1 MRQVSEP
8 ARAREVL
15 RYKAPVIA
23 ATRLYAQSEIASSPP
38 NADFNANPLLISLV
52 QLAAWR
58 FDAAGA
64 IISLFDEQNQYFI
77 AQASQ
82 TSSIIRPGH
91 DDNDHGDQCSLVGK
105 AIPRPS
111 GFCQDVLLESDTD
124 GGTLPSAESVRLLPV
139 SVVPDIASSPHSS
152 RLIGIPGLCDAR
164 FYAAVPIRSPRG
176 INIGVFA
183 VYGSQPRTEIEPRL
197 ITFLR
202 DMSSTVTSHL
212 DSSKSRIDLRRSER
226 MVRGLGSFVEGTAG
240 MSFNPTT
247 SNLDSFRNEGPEGTL
262 NPAQQEIQ
270 QLDRE
275 RKSQVPCFQGFDSSS
290 REDNSDQSLSP
301 ESPAC
306 IPARF
311 KNRKAPESLDTRAEE
326 PPLQSI
332 FPSPSTKEIEN
343 PGSTITDEDEHA
355 SSVKRAFGRAAN
367 IIRESIEVEG
377 VAFIDASLTAF
388 GGLVGSNNISDSS
401 TSTYSSSEESL
412 IEADKPDNTCD
423 VLGYSTTTSSSLDE
437 DASVPDQALI
447 PEKFLKTLL
456 RRYPEGK
463 IFHFGGDGSISATT
477 SDFSGS
483 ETSAASPQPP
493 ETKIPSKISE
503 STVNKPKE
511 CRRNKTWSRQT
522 EGTSILKIIPDARGV
537 IIFPLWDYTKER
549 YYAGGIVWTRTP
561 TRLFTKEA
569 DLSYL
574 RAFGMTILSEL
585 ARLEVQ
591 IHDKA
596 KSDILSSLSHE
607 LRSPL
612 HGVIAAAELLHDT
625 SLDAFQCDVLHSLE
639 SCGRVLLDVLNHLLD
654 YSKINTVIQDQRREK
669 KARKGK
675 ASDTPNQPQFYN
687 QSRLS
692 TYTHIDSLFEESI
705 DSVFAGHIFQ
715 KLSIAQLD
723 HRSDRDIDALALQ
736 KTDTLDAVETFGYP
750 TGPFG
755 QLNIQLGDVSVFVD
769 IDPSVPWGSRAQPGA
784 LRRIILNILG
794 NSLRFTDRGLVVV
807 TLRQEKTPSRNSS
820 YDTSIKLTVADTGR
834 GIGSYFMQHHLFT
847 PFSQEDPLSP
857 GTGLG
862 LSLVK
867 KIVRSLHGNMS
878 VRSQVGVGT
887 RVQVTVP
894 GPEETD
900 EKQFGS
906 KFADHKM
913 ALDGLRVSLF
923 GLSMTTW
930 KGVEDEPLISEYD
943 LMHKICSKWLKLH
956 VVEFGNDEIRPDLVL
971 CSEPSMEK
979 LLRKTGKGSL
989 SAPTVVIC
997 KDATVAHEHNKT
1009 TNYKTRHRILEFISQ
1024 PIGPRKLAKSLDAA
1038 LRRWTD
1044 AAQTELSDTASDITT
1059 PGLQPSTISF
1069 FSESIVDAPDVP
1081 ESNSVRNHV
1090 SLDELVAGPEF
1101 PIDDPKTD
1109 EVTMLER
1116 DRKQIDTPILNP
1128 PRNTIRKSGE
1138 ESRSD
1143 GQNRSAKSTSRKR
1156 TVLLV
1161 DDNSINLRILV
1172 TYMKKLKR
1180 PYKTAT
1186 NGLEAYE
1193 AFAAD
1198 PSSFGCILMDIS
1210 MPIMDG
1216 LESTRKIREFERSLE
1231 QKPAV
1236 TIIAL
1241 TGLASLRPQQ
1251 EAYAS
1256 GMDIYLTKPVEL
1268 QVLAKT
1274 LAERDI

>member
-1 MRQVSEP
+1 MREVSEA

-38 NADFNANPLLISLV
+38 NADFNANPLLTSLV

-82 TSSIIRPGH
+82 TSSIIHPGH
-91 DDNDHGDQCSLVGK
+91 DDNDDGEQCSLVGK
-105 AIPRPS
+105 AIPRPN
-111 GFCQDVLLESDTD
+111 GFCEDVLLESDTD

-212 DSSKSRIDLRRSER
+212 DSTKSRIDLRRSER

-247 SNLDSFRNEGPEGTL
+247 SNLDSFRNEGLEGTL
-262 NPAQQEIQ
+262 NTAQQEIQ

-275 RKSQVPCFQGFDSSS
+275 RKSQVPHFQEFDGSS
-290 REDNSDQSLSP
+290 REDNSDQSRSP
-301 ESPAC
+301 EPPAC
-306 IPARF
+306 IPARL
-311 KNRKAPESLDTRAEE
+311 KNRKAPKSPDTRAEE

-332 FPSPSTKEIEN
+332 FPSSSTKEIEN
-343 PGSTITDEDEHA
+343 TGSTITDEDEHA

-388 GGLVGSNNISDSS
+388 GGLVGSNSFSDSS

-437 DASVPDQALI
+437 NASVPDQALI

-483 ETSAASPQPP
+483 ETSAASSQPS
-493 ETKIPSKISE
+493 ETKIPSNISE

-511 CRRNKTWSRQT
+511 CQRNKTWSRQT
-522 EGTSILKIIPDARGV
+522 EGIS
-537 IIFPLWDYTKER
+537 
-549 YYAGGIVWTRTP
+549 
-561 TRLFTKEA
+561 
-569 DLSYL
+569 
-574 RAFGMTILSEL
+574 M
-585 ARLEVQ
+585 
-591 IHDKA
+591 
-596 KSDILSSLSHE
+596 SSNPKYNSE

-669 KARKGK
+669 KARKSK
-675 ASDTPNQPQFYN
+675 ALDTLNQPQSYN

-705 DSVFAGHIFQ
+705 DSVFAGHMFQ

-723 HRSDRDIDALALQ
+723 HRSDRGIDALALR
-736 KTDTLDAVETFGYP
+736 KTDTLDAVETFGHP

-769 IDPSVPWGSRAQPGA
+769 IDPSVPWGSRTQPGA

-820 YDTSIKLTVADTGR
+820 HDTSIKLTVADTGR

-867 KIVRSLHGNMS
+867 KIVRSLHGNVS

-894 GPEETD
+894 VPEGTD
-900 EKQFGS
+900 KKQFGS
-906 KFADHKM
+906 NFADHKT

-923 GLSMTTW
+923 GLSKTAW

-943 LMHKICSKWLKLH
+943 LMHKVCSKWLKLQ
-956 VVEFGNDEIRPDLVL
+956 VVGFGNDEIRPDLVL

-997 KDATVAHEHNKT
+997 KDATVAHEHNKIM
-1009 TNYKTRHRILEFISQ
+1009 NEKTGHRILEFISQ

-1044 AAQTELSDTASDITT
+1044 AAQTELSDTASDIAT
-1059 PGLQPSTISF
+1059 PGLQPSTIPF
-1069 FSESIVDAPDVP
+1069 FSEPIVEAPNVP

-1090 SLDELVAGPEF
+1090 SLDELVASPEF
-1101 PIDDPKTD
+1101 PVDDPKTD
-1109 EVTMLER
+1109 EVTMLEK
-1116 DRKQIDTPILNP
+1116 DQKQIDTPISNP
-1128 PRNTIRKSGE
+1128 PRNTIRKSGDK
-1138 ESRSD
+1138 SRSE
-1143 GQNRSAKSTSRKR
+1143 GQNRSSKSTSRKR

-1198 PSSFGCILMDIS
+1198 PSSFSCILMDIS

-1216 LESTRKIREFERSLE
+1216 LESTRKIRELERSLE

-1268 QVLAKT
+1268 QALAKT